1 MKARHL
7 LTRLVSLRE
16 AAAIIF
22 VLSAILPLLVFVSI
36 LNSFEL
42 LAKTEVQVRLFL
54 ALTIAGLGFLVF
66 RRMMDR
72 IGQLV
77 QAVAPSKPGELAAA
91 PGETDL
97 PIVPGVGAVAEIV
110 QISEGFNRLLE
121 NMRGST
127 ERLEDLVFKLVT
139 LNEMVELAA
148 RIPKM
153 QDLLTAVLERTMRT
167 VRARVGSIMLLDQ
180 ESQTLRVAAARG
192 LPEELLASTEVK
204 VGEGPAG
211 VVAQLGEPVLVSDIE
226 TDPQFGSAR
235 DSKYGRGSLISMPLR
250 VGDRIIGVIN
260 LAREKYDTVSPSD
273 AQPFTFMDLKFLNT
287 LMTYVA
293 YALDNARLLEET
305 RQSAKQLQEV
315 IDQLRA
321 AQEQLV
327 RGETSRA
334 IGVLASGV
342 AHHLNNLLAVVLGR
356 IEFLLQDT
364 KEPRSVRSLKT
375 AQRASLDAAD
385 VVRQLRSFGQTS
397 PISEAVPLN
406 LNQVAQEV
414 FELTRRHWQDETRS
428 GGTQIRASVELG
440 SIPTIL
446 GDPLSLREVL
456 TSLFI
461 NAVKA
466 LPDGGQITVR
476 TWASPQGVLCSVAD
490 TGVGM
495 SKEVRERALQ
505 PFFTTKGPRSRGLGL
520 SVAYAIVQAHGGDLA
535 IDSAEGRGTT
545 VTICLPVRE
554 TASEPELGTVPEGQ
568 LLMAQGRASAVS

>member
-1 MKARHL
+1 M
-7 LTRLVSLRE
+7 
-16 AAAIIF
+16 
-22 VLSAILPLLVFVSI
+22 
-36 LNSFEL
+36 
-42 LAKTEVQVRLFL
+42 
-54 ALTIAGLGFLVF
+54 
-66 RRMMDR
+66 
-72 IGQLV
+72 
-77 QAVAPSKPGELAAA
+77 
-91 PGETDL
+91 
-97 PIVPGVGAVAEIV
+97 
-110 QISEGFNRLLE
+110 
-121 NMRGST
+121 
-127 ERLEDLVFKLVT
+127 
-139 LNEMVELAA
+139 
-148 RIPKM
+148 
-153 QDLLTAVLERTMRT
+153 
-167 VRARVGSIMLLDQ
+167 
-180 ESQTLRVAAARG
+180 
-192 LPEELLASTEVK
+192 
-204 VGEGPAG
+204 
-211 VVAQLGEPVLVSDIE
+211 
-226 TDPQFGSAR
+226 
-235 DSKYGRGSLISMPLR
+235 
-250 VGDRIIGVIN
+250 
-260 LAREKYDTVSPSD
+260 
-273 AQPFTFMDLKFLNT
+273 
-287 LMTYVA
+287 
-293 YALDNARLLEET
+293 
-305 RQSAKQLQEV
+305 
-315 IDQLRA
+315 
-321 AQEQLV
+321 
-327 RGETSRA
+327 
-334 IGVLASGV
+334 LASGV

-428 GGTQIRASVELG
+428 GGTQIRASVEPG

>member
-1 MKARHL
+1 
-7 LTRLVSLRE
+7 
-16 AAAIIF
+16 
-22 VLSAILPLLVFVSI
+22 
-36 LNSFEL
+36 
-42 LAKTEVQVRLFL
+42 
-54 ALTIAGLGFLVF
+54 
-66 RRMMDR
+66 
-72 IGQLV
+72 
-77 QAVAPSKPGELAAA
+77 
-91 PGETDL
+91 
-97 PIVPGVGAVAEIV
+97 
-110 QISEGFNRLLE
+110 
-121 NMRGST
+121 
-127 ERLEDLVFKLVT
+127 
-139 LNEMVELAA
+139 
-148 RIPKM
+148 M

-273 AQPFTFMDLKFLNT
+273 AQPFTFMDLQFLNT

>member
-192 LPEELLASTEVK
+192 LPEELLANRT
-204 VGEGPAG
+204 
-211 VVAQLGEPVLVSDIE
+211 
-226 TDPQFGSAR
+226 
-235 DSKYGRGSLISMPLR
+235 PL
-250 VGDRIIGVIN
+250 
-260 LAREKYDTVSPSD
+260 LA
-273 AQPFTFMDLKFLNT
+273 L
-287 LMTYVA
+287 
-293 YALDNARLLEET
+293 
-305 RQSAKQLQEV
+305 
-315 IDQLRA
+315 
-321 AQEQLV
+321 
-327 RGETSRA
+327 
-334 IGVLASGV
+334 GVLA
-342 AHHLNNLLAVVLGR
+342 
-356 IEFLLQDT
+356 
-364 KEPRSVRSLKT
+364 
-375 AQRASLDAAD
+375 
-385 VVRQLRSFGQTS
+385 
-397 PISEAVPLN
+397 
-406 LNQVAQEV
+406 
-414 FELTRRHWQDETRS
+414 
-428 GGTQIRASVELG
+428 
-440 SIPTIL
+440 
-446 GDPLSLREVL
+446 
-456 TSLFI
+456 
-461 NAVKA
+461 
-466 LPDGGQITVR
+466 
-476 TWASPQGVLCSVAD
+476 
-490 TGVGM
+490 
-495 SKEVRERALQ
+495 
-505 PFFTTKGPRSRGLGL
+505 L
-520 SVAYAIVQAHGGDLA
+520 SVVGLALAIVGN
-535 IDSAEGRGTT
+535 R
-545 VTICLPVRE
+545 
-554 TASEPELGTVPEGQ
+554 
-568 LLMAQGRASAVS
+568 

>member
-428 GGTQIRASVELG
+428 GGTQIRASVEPG